1 MMTDSYSPYPA
12 MSDAPGEIAAG
23 GVVWRPGNG
32 GVEVLLVHRPKYGD
46 WTFPKGKLE
55 GGESVLECAI
65 REVWEEAGVTAAV
78 GRYLGRISY
87 YRQAGVLK
95 VVDYWAMRAE
105 HVAFEPSSEVDR
117 IQWVSQASLGKEV
130 SYASERTVVARL
142 RNSWAGPP
150 DRILLTR
157 HAIAGVRGGFG
168 PRDSERPLSN
178 RGRLQAQAL
187 VDQLR
192 CFEID
197 TIVTSRA
204 TRCRQTVAA
213 LAEARELTP
222 EIAVGLWE
230 EAATSEVS
238 ALVEGRPAGT
248 SLFCSHRPIIQ
259 AALRH
264 LLGSTA
270 HPPFQKG
277 STWVFDFDGARL
289 AAANYLAAPS

>member
-1 MMTDSYSPYPA
+1 MTDSYSPYPT
-12 MSDAPGEIAAG
+12 MSSAPGEIAAG

-46 WTFPKGKLE
+46 WTFPKGKVE

-65 REVWEEAGVTAAV
+65 REVWEEAGVTAAM
-78 GRYLGRISY
+78 GGYLGRISY
-87 YRQAGVLK
+87 YRRAGVLK

-105 HVAFEPSSEVDR
+105 HVAFEPSSEVDQIR
-117 IQWVSQASLGKEV
+117 WVPQVSVGEEV
-130 SYASERTVVARL
+130 SYATERTVAARL
-142 RNSWAGPP
+142 RNGWTGRP

-178 RGRLQAQAL
+178 RGHQQARAL

-197 TIVTSRA
+197 TILTSRA
-204 TRCRQTVAA
+204 TRCRQTVAP

-222 EIAVGLWE
+222 EVAGGLWE
-230 EAATSEVS
+230 DAATSELR

-248 SLFCSHRPIIQ
+248 SLLCSHRPIVQ
-259 AALRH
+259 AALRQ
-264 LLGSTA
+264 LLGRTVHA
-270 HPPFQKG
+270 PFQKG
-277 STWVFDFDGARL
+277 STWVFDFNGERL
-289 AAANYLAAPS
+289 AAANYLGAPS